1 VIDKCCATLKV
12 SMNTLI
18 FPILRQLSDGKFHS
32 GEALASQFNVTRATI
47 WNAIQAAEEMGVEIF
62 SVRGRG
68 YQLPTAF
75 TPLNATAIL
84 KALGDKAHAFSVEV
98 HDELTSTN
106 TYLMQNAPEL
116 PNAICVVAQLQT
128 DGRGRRGRTWQASL
142 GASLTFSVLWRFQC
156 GASSLSG
163 LSLAVGVALI
173 RALNALGINEAK
185 LKWPN
190 DVLVLHNTQTQVQS
204 QKLAGILIEL
214 QGDMEGPSV
223 AVIGIG
229 LNVKLPAKLQ
239 LNIDQ
244 STTDLATLLGK
255 SIDANIVLGK
265 LLTHLYA
272 VLDMFTKEGFAP
284 LRDEWTRYHA
294 YHKQPVNLLHPDGRV
309 THGVVN
315 NIADDGVLFLQTDAG
330 EQRFMSG
337 EISLRGAIR

>member
-47 WNAIQAAEEMGVEIF
+47 WNAIQAAEEMGIEIF

-106 TYLMQNAPEL
+106 TYLMQHAPQM
-116 PNAICVVAQLQT
+116 PNANCVVAQLQT
-128 DGRGRRGRTWQASL
+128 GGRGRRGRTWQAGL

-156 GASSLSG
+156 GASGLSG
-163 LSLAVGVALI
+163 LSLAVGVALM
-173 RALNALGINEAK
+173 RALKALGVTEAQ

-190 DVLVLHNTQTQVQS
+190 DVLVLSETQSETKA

-214 QGDMEGPSV
+214 QGDMEGPST

-229 LNVKLPAKLQ
+229 LNVQLPNALKQ
-239 LNIDQ
+239 SIDQ
-244 STTDLATLLGK
+244 ATTDLMSLLQEPVD
-255 SIDANIVLGK
+255 SNQVLGV
-265 LLTHLYA
+265 LLMHLHN
-272 VLDMFTKEGFAP
+272 VLNAFEHQGFGA
-284 LRDEWTRYHA
+284 LRNEWTRHHA
-294 YHKQPVNLLHPDGRV
+294 YHNRPVNLLHTDGRV
-309 THGVVN
+309 THGIVN
-315 NIADDGVLFLQTDAG
+315 NIAEDGVLLVQTEAG

-337 EISLRGAIR
+337 EISLRGAA